1 MMDRAVVVSPHLD
14 DAALSCGGGITRLV
28 HAQIPVTV
36 VTVFTA
42 DQPAGHPLSRLAR
55 RSHASWGAGDQPFS
69 ARRDEDSAGLELLG
83 VRSQHLGLHDAIYR
97 RSDGGN
103 ALYSDPLTPPAAE
116 DLERFLPALADAL
129 RAPLS
134 VASRETRILCPAGT
148 GGHVDHRLVRQAVE
162 LIADADSI
170 VYYDEYPYS
179 ARPGVSSET
188 SDGATGWP
196 LSLLALTAEEV
207 EARIAAARC
216 YGSQLRGLFP
226 TRDERVREILSA
238 RIPVVGSW
246 FVRPLDPDA
255 SGDRM
260 AAQVRRDLAS
270 AGGERY
276 WWSPR
281 QEPPFPSA

>member
-1 MMDRAVVVSPHLD
+1 MDRAIFVSPHLD
-14 DAALSCGGGITRLV
+14 DAVLSCGGGITRLV
-28 HAQIPVTV
+28 RARIPVTV

-42 DQPAGHPLSRLAR
+42 DQPPGQPLSRLAR
-55 RSHASWGAGDQPFS
+55 RSHASWGVGDQPFS
-69 ARRDEDSAGLELLG
+69 ARRAEDSAGLEVLG
-83 VRSQHLGLHDAIYR
+83 VHSEHLGLLDAIYR
-97 RSDGGN
+97 RSSAGD
-103 ALYSDPLTPPAAE
+103 ALYSDPLTPPTAE
-116 DLERFLPALADAL
+116 DLERFLPVLADAL

-134 VASRETRILCPAGT
+134 AASRQTRVFCPAGT
-148 GGHVDHRLVRQAVE
+148 GGHVDHRLVRRAVE
-162 LIADADSI
+162 QTAEADAI

-188 SDGATGWP
+188 SNDATGWP
-196 LSLLALTAEEV
+196 LSLLPLTAEEI

-246 FVRPLDPDA
+246 FVRPLDPNA

-260 AAQVRRDLAS
+260 AAQVRRDLAN

-276 WWSPR
+276 RWSPR
-281 QEPPFPSA
+281 RESPFPGV